1 MVQLLLASYLEA
13 LKSLTKAI
21 LFSLKA
27 PLINAFSE
35 VRISFLTMNNSN
47 NYHLISSIV
56 LIFVLVQQEIKDR

>member
-21 LFSLKA
+21 LSSLKA

-35 VRISFLTMNNSN
+35 VQISFLTMNNFN

-56 LIFVLVQQEIKDR
+56 PIFVLVQQEIKDR